1 MQTEVKFY
9 LEKRKDKQTG
19 ALITRNVPI
28 FLFYS
33 FGGQRLQHYSGYRV
47 DSELWDEGNMKVKRN
62 CADASDINRELGKL
76 KTKVEE
82 IHDKAKAMGED
93 LSLDDFRKRIK
104 GEQVTKSKHDFTECF
119 EEYIESSKLTKTAST
134 VSGIKSSLKIF
145 QEFSVKTRTAL
156 TFKNINQEFYDK
168 FLNWCFTEKDY
179 YNTFTGGCIRN
190 LKAFL
195 NWATDQR
202 EYNTNLDFKK
212 KSFKKLTEEPEI
224 IFLTYEELM
233 TLYNFD
239 FKDNLEWDQVRDVFC
254 FGCFTGMRFSDIG
267 ALSPEHI
274 LKDGIRYRV
283 GKTKQNNTI
292 PFNPYTRKLIAKYK
306 GKLSDRCLPV
316 ISLHKTNEYLR
327 ELFAEAK
334 LKRKVQKTNFQG
346 AKRISVTSPLCEVI
360 TFHISKKTFM
370 TNFLAKG
377 GSLLTA
383 MAITGN
389 KDFKTAKRYYK
400 VVDSL
405 KNEEMAK
412 VFGK

>member
-1 MQTEVKFY
+1 
-9 LEKRKDKQTG
+9 
-19 ALITRNVPI
+19 
-28 FLFYS
+28 
-33 FGGQRLQHYSGYRV
+33 
-47 DSELWDEGNMKVKRN
+47 MKIKRN
-62 CADASDINRELGKL
+62 CVDASEINRELVKL
-76 KTKVEE
+76 KAKIEE
-82 IHDKAKAMGED
+82 IHNKAKAIGEE
-93 LSLDDFRKRIK
+93 LSLDGFRKRIK
-104 GEQVTKSKHDFTECF
+104 VEQVGKSRRDFTKCF
-119 EEYIESSKLTKTAST
+119 EEYIETSKLTKTAST
-134 VSGIKSSLKIF
+134 VSGIKTSLKIF
-145 QEFSVKTRTAL
+145 QEFSVTTRTAL

-168 FLNWCFTEKDY
+168 FLNWCFNEKDY
-179 YNTFTGGCIRN
+179 YNTSTGGCIKN

-202 EYNTNLDFKK
+202 SYNTNLDFKK

-233 TLYNFD
+233 TLYNYD
-239 FKDNLEWDQVRDVFC
+239 FKKKVEWDQVRDVFC
-254 FGCFTGMRFSDIG
+254 FGCFTGMRFSDIE

-274 LKDGIRYRV
+274 QKDCIRYRV
-283 GKTKQNNTI
+283 GKTRQSNTI

-306 GKLSDRCLPV
+306 DTLSDRCLPV
-316 ISLHKTNEYLR
+316 ISLKATNESLR
-327 ELFAEAK
+327 QLFAEVK
-334 LKRKVQKTNFQG
+334 LQRKVQKTNFQG
-346 AKRISVTSPLCEVI
+346 AKRISVTSPLCEII

-405 KNEEMAK
+405 KIKEMAK